1 MIDSFEVVNSSVS
14 LLLSLD
20 FTISDII
27 SSALVSVV
35 KYLLLLM
42 SIIMNIVHGKA
53 TIIQIRLTKSF
64 D

>member
-20 FTISDII
+20 FTLSNII

-35 KYLLLLM
+35 KYLLLL
-42 SIIMNIVHGKA
+42 
-53 TIIQIRLTKSF
+53 KSNNREYCSW
-64 D
+64 